1 MRNLSIPNQAFNR
14 SESVPAIQLGARFGS
29 GSRTPLSPD
38 IGVGFDSGNDS
49 CSVAT
54 SADSI
59 LTPTEN
65 LDNPLSA
72 RRDSQG
78 VLQSPDVLDPAKE
91 DGFYLLKKDS
101 QRRATLGKILKDDKQ
116 RITRE
121 WHSLLVKD
129 VHDFCLTEQHLS
141 TLVEGM
147 KGYIEGSKNSG
158 PLQKAVQDLRNDL
171 DYDGAGLNHLQLALY
186 KVPEALNKVL
196 RGHSIKPHWMFAL
209 EDLVRTAVQEA
220 IVILSPELGV
230 HLGSVSSQEQA
241 AHMHG
246 GLVQGGDLPDHAE
259 GGSTSGVSTV
269 SQRLGQGAH
278 GMVASLGR
286 LREENRHLLT
296 DLMKAQES
304 YQDLLR
310 QSLSEQR
317 LHLQMLSQSLAASS
331 LTREP
336 MLGVQRQAGVV
347 ETQADP
353 GLVNWLAQ
361 LNLNSE
367 SVDRILGEDLTLTD
381 MLELMSREDLKGL
394 GLKAGPE
401 LRVWRAI
408 LNHRNIPLTPTST

>member
-1 MRNLSIPNQAFNR
+1 
-14 SESVPAIQLGARFGS
+14 
-29 GSRTPLSPD
+29 
-38 IGVGFDSGNDS
+38 
-49 CSVAT
+49 VAT
-54 SADSI
+54 SNDSI

-65 LDNPLSA
+65 LDNPLGAHA

-101 QRRATLGKILKDDKQ
+101 QRRATLGKILKDDKH
-116 RITRE
+116 RICKE

-230 HLGSVSSQEQA
+230 HLGSVSSQEHQMQLQD
-241 AHMHG
+241 HDH
-246 GLVQGGDLPDHAE
+246 PDHQLPPQMVHAMDDA

-278 GMVASLGR
+278 GVVSSLGR

-296 DLMKAQES
+296 DLMRAQES
-304 YQDLLR
+304 YQELLK

-317 LHLQMLSQSLAASS
+317 LHLQMLSNSLAASS
-331 LTREP
+331 LSRET
-336 MLGVQRQAGVV
+336 VQRQSGVV
-347 ETQADP
+347 DQQPDP
-353 GLVNWLAQ
+353 ELVEWLEVLK
-361 LNLNSE
+361 LNQDSM
-367 SVDRILGEDLTLTD
+367 DRILHEDLTLND

-408 LNHRNIPLTPTST
+408 LTHRKVPLTPTP